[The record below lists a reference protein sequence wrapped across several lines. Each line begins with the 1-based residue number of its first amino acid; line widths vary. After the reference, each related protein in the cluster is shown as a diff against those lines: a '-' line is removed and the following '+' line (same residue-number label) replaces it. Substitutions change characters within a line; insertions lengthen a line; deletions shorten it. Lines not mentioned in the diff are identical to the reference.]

1 MQSLPGSLFFKDQI
15 EFLLQTIQRLL
26 YRQAFNKYYLLALL
40 KVSTIS
46 VTHN

>member
-26 YRQAFNKYYLLALL
+26 YRQAFNKYLLALL